1 MKIQDIREMYAYN
14 RWANRQILARAA
26 QVSSEALMQPRAY
39 SWGGLHST
47 LVHLLDA
54 EVGWR
59 LLLQSGVMDF
69 DVNAGDVPDLPS
81 IVVRWDAEDQAMT
94 AYLDSLTDANMTD
107 IVRYEV
113 EEGWRERVLWHCLW
127 HVVNH
132 GMQHRS
138 ECAVMLTDLG
148 QSPGNLDV
156 TTYLNTLIS

>member
-1 MKIQDIREMYAYN
+1 
-14 RWANRQILARAA
+14 
-26 QVSSEALMQPRAY
+26 
-39 SWGGLHST
+39 
-47 LVHLLDA
+47 
-54 EVGWR
+54 
-59 LLLQSGVMDF
+59 
-69 DVNAGDVPDLPS
+69 
-81 IVVRWDAEDQAMT
+81 VRWDAEDQAMT